1 MFRSDMDGSVAI
13 PLALLCGTVIGDLR
27 VGVVGTE
34 FLETVLGA
42 VEVNLD
48 DFVRLSLVER
58 SNEVA
63 TGDWILEER
72 FEDGNC
78 ETAVR
83 CSLAASVAASIAGG
97 VPSATAWRGC
107 SAASKT

>member
-1 MFRSDMDGSVAI
+1 MDGSVAI
-13 PLALLCGTVIGDLR
+13 PLAFLCGTGMGDLR

-48 DFVRLSLVER
+48 DLVRLSLVER

-72 FEDGNC
+72 FEDGN
-78 ETAVR
+78 
-83 CSLAASVAASIAGG
+83 
-97 VPSATAWRGC
+97 
-107 SAASKT
+107 

>member
-1 MFRSDMDGSVAI
+1 
-13 PLALLCGTVIGDLR
+13 
-27 VGVVGTE
+27 
-34 FLETVLGA
+34 LETVLGA

-72 FEDGNC
+72 FEEGNC
-78 ETAVR
+78 ETPLR
-83 CSLAASVAASIAGG
+83 CSLVVSAVVGFAGG
-97 VPSATAWRGC
+97 APSAAI
-107 SAASKT
+107 